1 VAKKEEVAAVDAAV
15 SARSRDR
22 EERSRDGAAEDAPM
36 PEAAPVIEDYVGEVA
51 VVDPTDRHE
60 VMVAMD
66 AHDVAMLLERAQSS
80 ALRKWVYVLPDGT
93 KGLTVHAVQDL
104 IQQMNWSG
112 KARVGIVE
120 GSARFERTTED
131 AGYGPEPFWVCDVSA
146 RDEVTGQLWMGT
158 SSEPVYMRLK
168 QATADRKRKAGAR
181 ISEDNRVFDPF
192 SRSKALQKAQRNAT
206 GAFIP
211 EQVEQAII
219 AMFENDPSRVERIRT
234 EQEAALEA
242 LPAPLDDDEARDLIR
257 KAESVYDEIVWPE
270 ARVEFPPGT
279 FAAWK
284 LQAQHS
290 HDRLRDL
297 VAYVEKRRD
306 ELAAKYG
313 GAS

>member
-1 VAKKEEVAAVDAAV
+1 MAKEEEPTVDATV
-15 SARSRDR
+15 
-22 EERSRDGAAEDAPM
+22 EEEDAPM
-36 PEAAPVIEDYVGEVA
+36 TPEAAEAIEEFIPGPAELAVI
-51 VVDPTDRHE
+51 DPSDRHE

-66 AHDVAMLLERAQSS
+66 EHDVRMLLERAQSS

-104 IQQMNWSG
+104 VQQMNWSG
-112 KARVGIVE
+112 KCRIGVLPETAD
-120 GSARFERTTED
+120 FERITED
-131 AGYGPEPFWVCDVSA
+131 AGHGPEPFWQATIAA
-146 RDEVTGQLWMGT
+146 RDGVTGMVWMGT

-168 QATADRKRKAGAR
+168 QSTADGKRKRGMK
-181 ISEDNRVFDPF
+181 IPEDNRVFDPF

-211 EQVEQAII
+211 EQVEQTII
-219 AMFENDPSRVERIRT
+219 AMFEKDPSRVERIQT
-234 EQEAALEA
+234 ESEAKLAEM
-242 LPAPLDDDEARDLIR
+242 PPPLDDDEAHALIAQ
-257 KAESVYDEIVWPE
+257 AEAVYDEIVWPE

-279 FAAWK
+279 FGAWK

-306 ELAAKYG
+306 ELKAKYG
-313 GAS
+313 GES

>member
-1 VAKKEEVAAVDAAV
+1 
-15 SARSRDR
+15 
-22 EERSRDGAAEDAPM
+22 M
-36 PEAAPVIEDYVGEVA
+36 PEAAPVIEEYVGEVA

-80 ALRKWVYVLPDGT
+80 ALRKWVYVLPDS

-112 KARVGIVE
+112 KARIGVLPE
-120 GSARFERTTED
+120 TAQFERIVED
-131 AGYGPEPFWVCDVSA
+131 AGYGPEPFWQATIAA
-146 RDEVTGQLWMGT
+146 RDEVTGQTWMGT

-168 QATADRKRKAGAR
+168 PATAEQKRKRGMA
-181 ISEDNRVFDPF
+181 IPEDNRIFDPF

-219 AMFENDPSRVERIRT
+219 AMFEKDPSRVERIRT

-242 LPAPLDDDEARDLIR
+242 LPAPLDDDEARELIR
-257 KAESVYDEIVWPE
+257 KAESVYDEITWPE

-279 FAAWK
+279 FAAWV

-297 VAYVEKRRD
+297 VTYVEKRRD
-306 ELAAKYG
+306 DLKAKYG
-313 GAS
+313 EA

>member
-22 EERSRDGAAEDAPM
+22 EERSRDGAADDAPM
-36 PEAAPVIEDYVGEVA
+36 PDAAPVIEDYVGEVV

-80 ALRKWVYVLPDGT
+80 ALRKWVYVLPDS

-112 KARVGIVE
+112 KARIGVMPE
-120 GSARFERTTED
+120 TAEFERITED
-131 AGYGPEPFWVCDVSA
+131 AGYGPEPFWQATIAA
-146 RDEVTGQLWMGT
+146 RDEVTGQMWMGT

-168 QATADRKRKAGAR
+168 PATADQKRKRGMK
-181 ISEDNRVFDPF
+181 IPEDNRIFDPF

-297 VAYVEKRRD
+297 IVYLEKRRD
-306 ELAAKYG
+306 ELKAKYG
-313 GAS
+313 GES